1 MKIKKEFV
9 TREVAGD
16 TLLVPVGRT
25 TVDLNGM
32 ITLNESGAFLWE
44 ALPAAENE
52 AALVDRMLEEY
63 EVDRATAAADV
74 AEFLEKLRKLDI
86 IEE

>member
-25 TVDLNGM
+25 TLDMNGM
-32 ITLNESGAFLWE
+32 LTLNETGAFLWE
-44 ALPAAENE
+44 KLPDAESE
-52 AALVDRMLEEY
+52 AALVDRMLDEY
-63 EVDRATAAADV
+63 EVDRATAETDV
-74 AEFLEKLRKLDI
+74 ADFLDKLRKLDI
-86 IEE
+86 ID

>member
-16 TLLVPVGRT
+16 WLLVPVGRT

-32 ITLNESGAFLWE
+32 ITLNESGAFLWKQLPE
-44 ALPAAENE
+44 AADE
-52 AALVDRMLEEY
+52 AALVETMLEEY
-63 EVDRATAAADV
+63 EIDRETAAADV
-74 AEFLEKLRKLDI
+74 AAFLEKLRALDI
-86 IEE
+86 V